1 MAALSWPMINPK
13 PAKSTND
20 VRAILYDAGGHDQ
33 DVELDTVDIESL
45 GKRQL
50 LWVDQTGSMAVKL
63 PEPMRSALGS
73 PDDGGSLE
81 IFDQFYRFCIPTLDL
96 DGSCLRFAVGNSWV
110 LTASERRPK
119 FFDEFLEA
127 DQGETLKGKMT
138 PTAFMASLLMR
149 HLDGLREEIAGVDV
163 AIDKLDDKIL
173 RGREKRSPLTSLAA
187 LRRRLASLRMVLKGQ
202 RSVVHG
208 LIAPDF
214 LAHVSEADREFL
226 VEANRLFE
234 RLEDDVTRARET
246 VIGSFDLY
254 ASRVAQDTNQLLKV
268 LTIATVI
275 TGVIGA
281 VAGVFGMN
289 FDTPVAHSGLPGFLA
304 VTGAMIMVS
313 LGIIAVAIWRRWV

>member
-1 MAALSWPMINPK
+1 MADPE
-13 PAKSTND
+13 PAKSANNL
-20 VRAILYDAGGHDQ
+20 RAILYDAGGHDR
-33 DVELDTVDIESL
+33 DLDLDAIDIDRL
-45 GKRQL
+45 GKQQL
-50 LWVDQTGSMAVKL
+50 LWVDLVGPAATDL
-63 PEPMRSALGS
+63 PEQMQSALGA
-73 PDDGGSLE
+73 PDDAGSLE
-81 IFDQFYRFCIPTLDL
+81 IFDQFYRFCIPTRELD
-96 DGSCLRFAVGNSWV
+96 DSCLRFAVGKSWV
-110 LTASERRPK
+110 LTASEHRPK
-119 FFDEFLEA
+119 FFDEFVEA

-138 PTAFMASLLMR
+138 STAFMASLLMR

-163 AIDKLDDKIL
+163 AIDKLDDTIL

-187 LRRRLASLRMVLKGQ
+187 LRRRLASLRSVLRGH

-214 LAHVSEADREFL
+214 LAHVSEADRAFL
-226 VEANRLFE
+226 VEANRMFE
-234 RLEDDVTRARET
+234 RLEDDVTRGRET

-289 FDTPVAHSGLPGFLA
+289 FDTPVAHSGLLGFLA
-304 VTGAMIMVS
+304 VTGAMVAVS
-313 LGIIAVAIWRRWV
+313 VGIVALAIWRRWV

>member
-1 MAALSWPMINPK
+1 MADPEPG
-13 PAKSTND
+13 KSANNL
-20 VRAILYDAGGHDQ
+20 RAILYDAGGHDR
-33 DVELDTVDIESL
+33 DVDLADVDIDRL
-45 GKRQL
+45 GKQQL
-50 LWVDQTGSMAVKL
+50 LWVALTGSEAAGL
-63 PEPMRSALGS
+63 PDQMQSALGAS
-73 PDDGGSLE
+73 EDAGSLE
-81 IFDQFYRFCIPTLDL
+81 IFDEFYRFCIPTRDI
-96 DGSCLRFAVGNSWV
+96 DDTCLRFAVGKSWV

-119 FFDEFLEA
+119 FFDDFVEA

-138 PTAFMASLLMR
+138 STAFMASLLMR
-149 HLDGLREEIAGVDV
+149 HLDGLRGEIAGVDV
-163 AIDKLDDKIL
+163 AIDKLDETIL

-187 LRRRLASLRMVLKGQ
+187 LRRRLADLRVVLRGQ

-214 LAHVSEADREFL
+214 LAHVPETDREFL

-254 ASRVAQDTNQLLKV
+254 ASRVAQDTNQLVKV

-289 FDTPVAHSGLPGFLA
+289 FDTPFAHSGLRGFVA
-304 VTGAMIMVS
+304 VTGAMIAVS
-313 LGIIAVAIWRRWV
+313 VGIVALAIWRRWV

>member
-1 MAALSWPMINPK
+1 MAVPK
-13 PAKSTND
+13 PAKSKNNLRT
-20 VRAILYDAGGHDQ
+20 ILYDADGPDR
-33 DVELDTVDIESL
+33 DVDLAAIDINRL
-45 GKRQL
+45 GTQQL
-50 LWVDQTGSMAVKL
+50 LWVDLIGSTPIEL
-63 PEPMRSALGS
+63 PEQMQSALGA
-73 PDDGGSLE
+73 PDDAGSLE
-81 IFDQFYRFCIPTLDL
+81 IFDQFYRFCIPTRDL
-96 DGSCLRFAVGNSWV
+96 DETCLRFAVGKSWV

-119 FFDEFLEA
+119 FFDEFVEA

-138 PTAFMASLLMR
+138 STAFMASLLMR

-163 AIDKLDDKIL
+163 AIDKLDDTIL
-173 RGREKRSPLTSLAA
+173 RGREKRSPLASLAA
-187 LRRRLASLRMVLKGQ
+187 LRRRLAGLRVVLRGH

-246 VIGSFDLY
+246 VIGSFELY
-254 ASRVAQDTNQLLKV
+254 ASRVAQDTNQLVKV

-281 VAGVFGMN
+281 LAGIFGMN

-304 VTGAMIMVS
+304 VTGAMVAVS
-313 LGIIAVAIWRRWV
+313 VGIVALAIWRHWV

>member
-1 MAALSWPMINPK
+1 MADPE
-13 PAKSTND
+13 PAKSKSML
-20 VRAILYDAGGHDQ
+20 RAILYDAGGHDQ
-33 DVELDTVDIESL
+33 DVDLAAIDIEDL
-45 GKRQL
+45 GKQQL
-50 LWVDQTGSMAVKL
+50 LWVDLTGPVANEL
-63 PEPMRSALGS
+63 PEQMQSALGA
-73 PDDGGSLE
+73 PDDAGSLE

-96 DGSCLRFAVGNSWV
+96 DDACLRFAVGKSWV

-119 FFDEFLEA
+119 FFDEFVEA

-138 PTAFMASLLMR
+138 STAFMASLLMR
-149 HLDGLREEIAGVDV
+149 HLDGLREEIAAVDV
-163 AIDKLDDKIL
+163 AIDKLDDAIL

-187 LRRRLASLRMVLKGQ
+187 LRRRLAALRVVLRGQ
-202 RSVVHG
+202 RAVVHG

-214 LAHVSEADREFL
+214 LAHVSDADREFL
-226 VEANRLFE
+226 IEANRLFE

-254 ASRVAQDTNQLLKV
+254 ASRVAQDTNQLVKV

-304 VTGAMIMVS
+304 VTGAMVAVS
-313 LGIIAVAIWRRWV
+313 VGIVALAIWRRWV